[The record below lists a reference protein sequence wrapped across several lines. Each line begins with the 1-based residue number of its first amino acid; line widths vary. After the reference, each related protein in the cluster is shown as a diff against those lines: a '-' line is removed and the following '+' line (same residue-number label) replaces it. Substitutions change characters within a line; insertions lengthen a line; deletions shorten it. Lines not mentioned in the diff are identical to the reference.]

1 MFVYS
6 LLFSFAVSTTSIDVG
21 KTDAIHSTH
30 GHLTVNVNGR
40 GDRHTRSQLTDTS
53 QSTKSHPTA
62 TILPV
67 LHSRRGHTVPWPST
81 PFRRNPEV
89 PTFWRAQPFVQD
101 SSVLSHKY
109 PSPLAENNPPMP
121 STTGAC
127 LKDQPSFSKSQEPPK
142 PANAAVE
149 TLLKLM

>member
-6 LLFSFAVSTTSIDVG
+6 LFFSFAVSTTSIDVG
-21 KTDAIHSTH
+21 KTDAIRSTH

-81 PFRRNPEV
+81 PSRRNPEV
-89 PTFWRAQPFVQD
+89 PTFGHLNH
-101 SSVLSHKY
+101 LSKIRLCY
-109 PSPLAENNPPMP
+109 LTSTLAPWQK
-121 STTGAC
+121 T
-127 LKDQPSFSKSQEPPK
+127 
-142 PANAAVE
+142 
-149 TLLKLM
+149 TLLCHQQQVLV